1 LEEDRKMAMLKLANQ
16 VRRKKAQDNKWF
28 LYEFIDKNPGLTVYE
43 MSKKVGWTIGKLN
56 YYVQKL
62 VKDGM
67 INNSDKV
74 VNGRNQKRYTGKT
87 IREFMNWDEFNKK

>member
-1 LEEDRKMAMLKLANQ
+1 MSLLKIANQ

-43 MSKKVGWTIGKLN
+43 MSKKINWTIGKLN
-56 YYVQKL
+56 YYVKKL

-67 INNSDKV
+67 INNSEKV
-74 VNGRNQKRYTGKT
+74 VNGRNQKRYSGKT
-87 IREFMNWDEFNKK
+87 VKEFIDWDEFHK

>member
-1 LEEDRKMAMLKLANQ
+1 MAMLKLANQ

-43 MSKKVGWTIGKLN
+43 LSKKLNWTIGKANL
-56 YYVQKL
+56 YVQKL

-67 INNSDKV
+67 INNSDEV
-74 VNGRNQKRYTGKT
+74 VNGRNQKRYSGKT
-87 IREFMNWDEFNKK
+87 VKEFINWDEFNKK

>member
-1 LEEDRKMAMLKLANQ
+1 MLKFANQ
-16 VRRKKAQDNKWF
+16 VRKKKAQDNKWF
-28 LYEFIDKNPGLTVYE
+28 LYEFIDKKPGLTVYE
-43 MSKKVGWTIGKLN
+43 MSKKINWTIGKVN

-67 INNSDKV
+67 IQNSEEV

-87 IREFMNWDEFNKK
+87 VKEFINWDEFNKK

>member
-1 LEEDRKMAMLKLANQ
+1 MAMLKLANQ

-28 LYEFIDKNPGLTVYE
+28 LYEFIDKNPNLTVYE
-43 MSKKVGWTIGKLN
+43 MSKKINWTIGKIN

-67 INNSDKV
+67 IHNSDEV

-87 IREFMNWDEFNKK
+87 VKEFINWEEFNKK

>member
-1 LEEDRKMAMLKLANQ
+1 MAMLKLANQ

-28 LYEFIDKNPGLTVYE
+28 LYEFIDKNPNLTVYE
-43 MSKKVGWTIGKLN
+43 MSKKMNWTIGKLN

-62 VKDGM
+62 VKDG
-67 INNSDKV
+67 IIYNSDEV

-87 IREFMNWDEFNKK
+87 VKEFINWDEFNKK

>member
-1 LEEDRKMAMLKLANQ
+1 MLKLANQ

-28 LYEFIDKNPGLTVYE
+28 LYEFIDKNSDLTVYE
-43 MSKKVGWTIGKLN
+43 MSKKINWTIGKLN

-62 VKDGM
+62 VKDGF
-67 INNSDKV
+67 IHKSDEV

-87 IREFMNWDEFNKK
+87 VKEFINWDEFNKK

>member
-1 LEEDRKMAMLKLANQ
+1 MSMLKLANQ
-16 VRRKKAQDNKWF
+16 VRRKRAQDNKWF
-28 LYEFIDKNPGLTVYE
+28 IYEFIDKNPSLTVYE
-43 MSKKVGWTIGKLN
+43 MSKKINWTIGKLN

-67 INNSDKV
+67 IHNSDEV

-87 IREFMNWDEFNKK
+87 VREFINWDEFNKK

>member
-1 LEEDRKMAMLKLANQ
+1 MGMLKLANQ

-43 MSKKVGWTIGKLN
+43 MSKKINWTIGKLN
-56 YYVQKL
+56 HYVQKL

-67 INNSDKV
+67 INNSAKV

-87 IREFMNWDEFNKK
+87 VKEFINWDEFYKK

>member
-1 LEEDRKMAMLKLANQ
+1 MAMLKLANQ

-28 LYEFIDKNPGLTVYE
+28 LYEFIDKNPDLTVYE
-43 MSKKVGWTIGKLN
+43 MSKKINWTIGKLN

-62 VKDGM
+62 VKDGF
-67 INNSDKV
+67 IHNSDEV

-87 IREFMNWDEFNKK
+87 VKEFINWDEFNKK

>member
-1 LEEDRKMAMLKLANQ
+1 MAMLKLANQ

-28 LYEFIDKNPGLTVYE
+28 LYEFIDKNSDLTVYE
-43 MSKKVGWTIGKLN
+43 MSKKINWTIGKLN

-62 VKDGM
+62 VKDGF
-67 INNSDKV
+67 IHKSDEV

-87 IREFMNWDEFNKK
+87 VKEFINWDEFNKK

>member
-1 LEEDRKMAMLKLANQ
+1 MLKLANQ

-43 MSKKVGWTIGKLN
+43 ISKKINWTNGKIN
-56 YYVQKL
+56 HYIQKL
-62 VKDGM
+62 VKEDF

-74 VNGRNQKRYTGKT
+74 VNGRNQKRYSSKT
-87 IREFMNWDEFNKK
+87 VKELINWDEFNKK